1 MSAATRAAGTGIAI
15 LGLAALPMV
24 LGTLQLRLAIEILYL
39 GLFAVSFNVLFGY
52 TGLASFGHSATFGVG
67 GYALALA
74 LARLPGLPLLVA
86 ILLAGAAGALVGLGV
101 GAFCVRLHGGY
112 FALLTLAF
120 SQFLYAVALKWRS
133 VTRGDDGL
141 TIAVPDVTVPGLG
154 TFRMAVAQDLYYVVL
169 VVVLVCLLGAWHLT
183 RTALGNATL
192 LMRENDHRA
201 GFLGYGVYATKLA
214 AFTAAAGFAGVAGAL
229 YAVFQR
235 VVSPAALDL
244 PLAAEVV
251 FMAVLGGSRAFLGPF
266 LGAGFY
272 LLLQNWLSKT
282 TEHWPFVIGLIFVV
296 MVMYAPNGLVGLGA
310 HLRQALRR
318 QPAEAT

>member
-1 MSAATRAAGTGIAI
+1 MSRRARVG
-15 LGLAALPMV
+15 LGLVIVLLIALPEL
-24 LGTLQLRLAIEILYL
+24 LGTLHLRLAMEVLYL
-39 GLFAVSFNVLFGY
+39 GLFAVSFNLLFGY

-67 GYALALA
+67 GYTLALA
-74 LARLPGLPLLVA
+74 VAHLPGLPLLPA
-86 ILLAGAAGALVGLGV
+86 IAFAGVVGALVGLGI

-120 SQFLYAVALKWRS
+120 SQFLYAIALKWRS
-133 VTRGDDGL
+133 LTRGDDGL

-154 TFRMAVAQDLYYVVL
+154 TLRMTAAHHLYYIVL
-169 VVVLVCLLGAWHLT
+169 GVVLVCLWAAWHLT
-183 RTALGNATL
+183 RTPLGNATL

-201 GFLGYGVYATKLA
+201 GFLGYGVYATKLL
-214 AFTAAAGFAGVAGAL
+214 AFTVAAGFAAVAGAL
-229 YAVFQR
+229 YAIFQR

-251 FMAVLGGSRAFLGPF
+251 FMAVLGGPRAFLGPF
-266 LGAGFY
+266 LGAAFY

-282 TEHWPFVIGLIFVV
+282 TEHWPFMIGLIFVL

-310 HLRQALRR
+310 RLWQGFLRR
-318 QPAEAT
+318 PAEVV

>member
-1 MSAATRAAGTGIAI
+1 MSRRHRV
-15 LGLAALPMV
+15 GLAVVIVALYALPAL
-24 LGTLQLRLAIEILYL
+24 LGPLPVRLAIEILYL

-52 TGLASFGHSATFGVG
+52 TGLASFGHSAPFGVG

-74 LARLPGLPLLVA
+74 VLHVPGLPLLLA
-86 ILLAGAAGALVGLGV
+86 IPLAGVAGALAGLAI
-101 GAFCVRLHGGY
+101 GALCVRLHGGY

-141 TIAVPDVTVPGLG
+141 TIPVPDVTVPGLG
-154 TFRMAVAQDLYYVVL
+154 LLHLSVPQDLYYLVLTVVL
-169 VVVLVCLLGAWHLT
+169 LCLWGAWHFT
-183 RTALGNATL
+183 RTPLGNAIL

-201 GFLGYGVYATKLA
+201 SFLGYGVYATKLA
-214 AFTAAAGFAGVAGAL
+214 AFTVAAGFAGVAGAL
-229 YAVFQR
+229 YASFQR

-251 FMAVLGGSRAFLGPF
+251 FMAVLGGPRAFLGPF

-282 TEHWPFVIGLIFVV
+282 TEHWPFVIGLVFVL
-296 MVMYAPNGLVGLGA
+296 MVMYAPNGLVGLAGRV
-310 HLRQALRR
+310 RQAL
-318 QPAEAT
+318 QPGAAGAS